1 MMLNV
6 RCDNVFL
13 LGESLLLSVEQRPAN
28 RARSTLAATSLWSM
42 GMMRKTAW
50 IWFLGF
56 AAWLVDSLLS
66 LRLHNVLHA
75 RLALMV
81 AIVFFTAGLFYRRQT

>member
-1 MMLNV
+1 MK
-6 RCDNVFL
+6 
-13 LGESLLLSVEQRPAN
+13 
-28 RARSTLAATSLWSM
+28 
-42 GMMRKTAW
+42 MMRKTAW

-56 AAWLVDSLLS
+56 AAWLTDSLLS
-66 LRLHNVLHA
+66 LRLHNVIHA

>member
-1 MMLNV
+1 MRSAV
-6 RCDNVFL
+6 SQIFETARCM
-13 LGESLLLSVEQRPAN
+13 SSVGILP
-28 RARSTLAATSLWSM
+28 
-42 GMMRKTAW
+42 K
-50 IWFLGF
+50 
-56 AAWLVDSLLS
+56 AWLADALLS

>member
-1 MMLNV
+1 
-6 RCDNVFL
+6 
-13 LGESLLLSVEQRPAN
+13 
-28 RARSTLAATSLWSM
+28 
-42 GMMRKTAW
+42 MMRKTAW

-56 AAWLVDSLLS
+56 AAWLTDSLIS
-66 LRLHNVLHA
+66 LHLRNWLHA